1 MFKRIL
7 VALDGS
13 PVSESVLAPAA
24 ILAKHV
30 GAELILART
39 PLDALSLETER
50 HGLSSRTML
59 AIQSYLDTLAYSLK
73 GEGIATRTALS
84 LRPPVEGI
92 LELAERER
100 ADLLV
105 MATHRQSGT
114 AALAPLS
121 VTWQVLTRST
131 VPVLVWRGIHT
142 SDAAVPPYAS
152 HRFMTNPT
160 APLLIP
166 LDGSPQA
173 EGALAVAQ
181 EVAAIFGNALLLI
194 RAVDP
199 SCSETSRDEA
209 ETYLKQKCRE
219 IASMGLRAESK
230 CATESVAAFIFHCAQ
245 ESHPGLVVMTAH
257 GRGCL
262 DLSNLGDVAQK
273 LLTQTEAPILLVQ
286 RKGAQER
293 SLQASSQERGA

>member
-24 ILAKHV
+24 ILAKRV

-39 PLDALSLETER
+39 PLDAFSLETER
-50 HGLSSRTML
+50 QSISSRAMFDV
-59 AIQSYLDTLAYSLK
+59 QSYLDTLASCLK
-73 GEGIATRTALS
+73 GEGISTHTALS
-84 LRPPVEGI
+84 LRPPAEGI
-92 LELAERER
+92 LELAEQER

-105 MATHRQSGT
+105 MATYRQSGT

-121 VTWQVLTRST
+121 VTWQILTRST
-131 VPVLVWRGIHT
+131 ISVLVWRGIHT
-142 SDAAVPPYAS
+142 SDVAVPPYAS
-152 HRFMTNPT
+152 HRFMTDPT
-160 APLLIP
+160 APILIP

-181 EVAAIFGNALLLI
+181 EVAAVFGNALLLI

-199 SCSETSRDEA
+199 SCSKASRDEA
-209 ETYLKQKCRE
+209 ETYLKQKCCE
-219 IASMGLRAESK
+219 IAAMGVRAESK
-230 CATESVAAFIFHCAQ
+230 CAEESVAAFIFRSAQ
-245 ESHPGLVVMTAH
+245 ESHPSLMVMSAH

-262 DLSNLGDVAQK
+262 DLPNLGDVAQK
-273 LLTQTEAPILLVQ
+273 VLAQTEAPILLVQ
-286 RKGAQER
+286 RHGA
-293 SLQASSQERGA
+293 

>member
-24 ILAKHV
+24 ILAKRI

-50 HGLSSRTML
+50 QGLSSRAML
-59 AIQSYLDTLAYSLK
+59 SVQSYLDTLAYCLK
-73 GEGIATRTALS
+73 GEGISTHTALS
-84 LRPPVEGI
+84 LRPPAEGM
-92 LELAERER
+92 LELAEQER

-114 AALAPLS
+114 AALAPMS
-121 VTWQVLTRST
+121 VTWQILTRST
-131 VPVLVWRGIHT
+131 IPVLVWRGIHT

-152 HRFMTNPT
+152 HRFMTDLT

-173 EGALAVAQ
+173 EVALAVAQ
-181 EVAAIFGNALLLI
+181 EVAAVFRNPLLLI

-199 SCSETSRDEA
+199 SCSEASRDEA
-209 ETYLKQKCRE
+209 ETYLQQKCRE
-219 IASMGLRAESK
+219 IVATGRRATSK
-230 CATESVAAFIFHCAQ
+230 CAVESVAAFIFRCVQ
-245 ESHPGLVVMTAH
+245 ESHPGLVVMSAH
-257 GRGCL
+257 GQGCL
-262 DLSNLGDVAQK
+262 DLSNLGDVAQQV
-273 LLTQTEAPILLVQ
+273 LSQTEAPILLVHSKTAGAAHLPDASLES
-286 RKGAQER
+286 RK
-293 SLQASSQERGA
+293 

>member
-24 ILAKHV
+24 ILAKRI

-39 PLDALSLETER
+39 PLDVMSFEAER
-50 HGLSSRTML
+50 RQISSRAML
-59 AIQSYLDTLAYSLK
+59 SVQSYLDTLAYCLK
-73 GEGIATRTALS
+73 GEGIATHTALS
-84 LRPPVEGI
+84 LRPPAEGL
-92 LELAERER
+92 LELAEREQ

-121 VTWQVLTRST
+121 VTWQVLTRSSI
-131 VPVLVWRGIHT
+131 PVLVWRGIHT
-142 SDAAVPPYAS
+142 SDVAVPPYAS
-152 HRFMTNPT
+152 HRFMTNPA

-173 EGALAVAQ
+173 EAALAVAQ
-181 EVAAIFGNALLLI
+181 QLATVFGNSLLLI
-194 RAVDP
+194 RVVDP
-199 SCSETSRDEA
+199 SHSEASRAEA
-209 ETYLKQKCRE
+209 ETYLQQKCRE
-219 IASMGLRAESK
+219 IAATGLRAESK
-230 CATESVAAFIFHCAQ
+230 CAMESIAAFISHCAQ
-245 ESHPGLVVMTAH
+245 ERHPGLVVMSAH

-262 DLSNLGDVAQK
+262 DLPNLGDVAQQV
-273 LLTQTEAPILLVQ
+273 LTQTEVPILLVH
-286 RKGAQER
+286 RA
-293 SLQASSQERGA
+293 LHAPL